1 MSTYQISISTFVVEI
16 NLDVVLEVLLV
27 IGVDFFFWGGG
38 RRGTFLLVDEYHIKL
53 GLLLY

>member
-27 IGVDFFFWGGG
+27 IGVDFFFGGGG